1 VLFALLLVLA
11 ARALRGAAL
20 YAAAGAGLVAAFI
33 YAWHPA
39 WSYGV
44 VIETL
49 AHAHT
54 GMMTGLASALMLF
67 AGATLGAL
75 LQHRWRLAP
84 LEPLRAARCLAG
96 GFVMGWGAHLVPG
109 GNDMLL
115 LWAIPG
121 LALYGLLAYL
131 VMLVTVAALLCLP
144 QLLRP
149 AASGAQLPP

>member
-1 VLFALLLVLA
+1 
-11 ARALRGAAL
+11 
-20 YAAAGAGLVAAFI
+20 
-33 YAWHPA
+33 
-39 WSYGV
+39 
-44 VIETL
+44 
-49 AHAHT
+49 
-54 GMMTGLASALMLF
+54 MMTGLASALMLF